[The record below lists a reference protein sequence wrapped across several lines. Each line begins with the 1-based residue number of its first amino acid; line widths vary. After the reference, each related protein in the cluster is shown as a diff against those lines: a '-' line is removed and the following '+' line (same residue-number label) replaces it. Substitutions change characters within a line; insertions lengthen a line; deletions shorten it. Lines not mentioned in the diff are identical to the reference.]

1 MTSKALNNL
10 KVLEFAQEVSGP
22 YCGKLFADLGAEVVK
37 VEPPEGDPSR
47 SYGPFPDQISHPE
60 KSALFLYLNSNKK
73 GVILD
78 LNQEDQRKRFG
89 ELIQWADILID
100 NHSPEVLE
108 QHGFGWDQLQQLNA
122 GLIYLSITP
131 FGRTGPRS
139 RVKGGEL
146 TVSHGGALANLLPAR
161 SVKIDLPPVKMGGFF
176 AGYHGGLAAALA
188 GLALFIGLTES
199 GHGRIIDISLEEV
212 VLALVSPV
220 VASTRYHGTTWSR
233 VPDRPPAM
241 GRMETSDGYVVLGA
255 ADDHHFR
262 AFRELMGKPEWA
274 ASDRWDDRFY
284 RMNHLMDIAPLMEA
298 WMLHQKKDDIHHRAA
313 KAKIPIGPFNTAA
326 DLMVD
331 EQYRARGYFVEIEH
345 PVAGKYT
352 YPGWPYRMT
361 ASPPG
366 IERPAPLL
374 GQHNNEIFG
383 STGVLPKKTTPAGT
397 TPRISE
403 SSRLP
408 LEGIR
413 VLDFSWVWAG
423 PYGGRA
429 LAELGAEVIKIEGH
443 KRSDLTRRSVVW
455 PLSDAVPT
463 KVRPNQGLGN
473 ITVNLNKKSLT
484 LDLSKPEGVRI
495 ARQLA
500 AQSDLVIDN
509 MRPGAMDKLGLGY
522 DELRKV
528 RRDIIVATLSSR
540 GYGGPHTDYLG
551 FATIH
556 QAVGGVAYI
565 SGHPESHP
573 THGTPGDADLMNGL
587 TLAYACLA
595 ALNHRSK
602 TGEGQFIDFSQCEG
616 VSSLIGETLLGYAMT
631 GRIQERMGNK
641 HDFYCPHNVYPCWGV
656 DRWMALEVHSDR
668 EFTILG
674 QIISRPE
681 LAQDPRFIDM
691 ASRKQ
696 NEAELDRIIESW
708 TSLRDRD
715 WMVNEICAA
724 GLAASPSREARDVY
738 ADPHFRKRNVFLPI
752 EHPEIGHLEIVDTPW
767 KISGLQKPGRHAPLL
782 GEHNEYVLK
791 ELLGLSDREIKE
803 LQEKEIILGEGGEEF
818 YLD

>member
-1 MTSKALNNL
+1 MTPKALNNL

-22 YCGKLFADLGAEVVK
+22 YCGKLFADLGAEVIK
-37 VEPPEGDPSR
+37 VEPPEGDYSR
-47 SYGPFPDQISHPE
+47 SQGPFPDQTAHPE
-60 KSALFLYLNSNKK
+60 KSALFLYLNTNKK
-73 GVILD
+73 GVCLD
-78 LNQEDQRKRFG
+78 LQKEEGRQRFRK
-89 ELIQWADILID
+89 LVQWADILID
-100 NHSPEVLE
+100 NHSPDVLE
-108 QHGFGWDQLQQLNA
+108 NYDFGWSPLQEIKPE
-122 GLIYLSITP
+122 LIYISITP

-139 RVKGGEL
+139 KAEGGEL
-146 TVSHGGALANLLPAR
+146 TVAHGGALANLLPAR
-161 SVKIDLPPVKMGGFF
+161 SVDIDLPPVKMGGYF
-176 AGYHGGLAAALA
+176 AGYHGGLVAALA
-188 GLALFIGLTES
+188 GLALFIGRQET
-199 GHGRIIDISLEEV
+199 GVGRMLDVSLEEV
-212 VLALVSPV
+212 MLALVSPV

-274 ASDRWDDRFY
+274 ASDRWDDRYY
-284 RMNHLMDIAPLMEA
+284 RMNHLMDIAPQMEA
-298 WMLHQKKDDIHHRAA
+298 WMKQQKKDDIHLRAA
-313 KAKIPIGPFNTAA
+313 EAKIPIGPFNTAA
-326 DLMVD
+326 DLMVN
-331 EQYRARGYFVEIEH
+331 EQYKARGYFIGLEH
-345 PVAGKYT
+345 PLIGKLT
-352 YPGWPYRMT
+352 FPGWPYQMT

-366 IERPAPLL
+366 ITRPAPLL
-374 GQHNNEIFG
+374 GQHNQEIFE
-383 STGVLPKKTTPAGT
+383 SEKDLPNKPTRPKINRVPED
-397 TPRISE
+397 SC
-403 SSRLP
+403 LP

-423 PYGGRA
+423 PYGCRC

-455 PLSDAVPT
+455 PLQDAVPT

-473 ITVNLNKKSLT
+473 IAVNLNKKSLT

-495 ARQLA
+495 AKRLA

-509 MRPGAMDKLGLGY
+509 MRPGAMEKLGLGY
-522 DELRKV
+522 DDLKKMRK
-528 RRDIIVATLSSR
+528 DIIVATLSSR

-616 VSSLIGETLLGYAMT
+616 VSSLMGETLLGYAMS
-631 GRIQERMGNK
+631 GQIQERIGNR
-641 HDFYCPHNVYPCWGV
+641 HPYYCPHNVYRCWGV
-656 DRWMALEVHSDR
+656 DRWLALEIHSDR
-668 EFTILG
+668 EFEILA
-674 QIISRPE
+674 QIISQPD
-681 LAQDPRFIDM
+681 LAKDPKYKDM
-691 ASRKQ
+691 ASRKK
-696 NEAELDRIIESW
+696 NETELDLLIQTW
-708 TSLRDRD
+708 TSQRDRD
-715 WMVNEICAA
+715 WMVNEFIKA

-738 ADPHFRKRNVFLPI
+738 ADAHFRQRNVFLSI
-752 EHPEIGHLEIVDTPW
+752 EHPEIGPLEIIDTPW
-767 KISGLQKPGRHAPLL
+767 KISGLEKPHRHAPLL
-782 GEHNEYVLK
+782 GEHNDYVLK
-791 ELLGLSDREIKE
+791 ELLGMSDEEIKL
-803 LQEKEIILGEGGEEF
+803 LQEKEVIMGESGPEF